1 MSGAPIT
8 QFSQV
13 PLRHRLGFAGTV
25 LGMFMAILDI
35 QIVSASLAEI
45 QAGLS
50 AGPDEASWIQTS
62 YLIAEIVMIP
72 LSGFLSRGLSTRVL
86 FTLSS
91 IGFTLSSLACA
102 MATTLE
108 SMIVWRA
115 LQGFLGGAMIP
126 ICFAV
131 SFTLFT
137 GPKRIAV
144 SVLISL
150 TATMAPTIGPSFGGW
165 LTDVLSW
172 PWLFLINVPIGL
184 MVGTLVWCTLDIDRP
199 DYALLRRFDW
209 LGLLWMAIFLG
220 TAEYVMEEGP
230 RWGWLDDDNIAV
242 FAAVCLAS
250 GLLFFWRTL
259 TRHEPLIE
267 LRAFRNANFRNGCLL
282 SMVVGVGLFGLV
294 YVLPLFLAR
303 VRSYSSLEIGATLF
317 ITGATMFMT
326 APLAGRLARLLDLRL
341 MLAMGFCG
349 FAVSCFWIAELT
361 YLSGFWEMAAPLALR
376 GSSLIFMFM
385 PVNQITFGTLS
396 PAEIKNAAALYNLMR
411 NLGGAFGLAAINSVL
426 IWRGAVHRQHLAES
440 LQWGRPHVQDWLD
453 TVTQRVADLQA
464 ALPAEAVALRRL
476 QMLQQREALVLSYN
490 DVLLLMALLF
500 VCVLP
505 LILLVDKPRVPGGAG
520 H

>member
-1 MSGAPIT
+1 
-8 QFSQV
+8 
-13 PLRHRLGFAGTV
+13 
-25 LGMFMAILDI
+25 
-35 QIVSASLAEI
+35 
-45 QAGLS
+45 
-50 AGPDEASWIQTS
+50 
-62 YLIAEIVMIP
+62 
-72 LSGFLSRGLSTRVL
+72 
-86 FTLSS
+86 
-91 IGFTLSSLACA
+91 